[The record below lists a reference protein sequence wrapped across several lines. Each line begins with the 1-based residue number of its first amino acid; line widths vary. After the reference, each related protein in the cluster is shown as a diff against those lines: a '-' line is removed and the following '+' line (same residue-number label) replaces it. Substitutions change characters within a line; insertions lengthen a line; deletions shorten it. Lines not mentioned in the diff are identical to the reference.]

1 MHNPPC
7 ESWELHVERAYA
19 ALTDGDDYDLNAFT
33 DFLLHTWQDEQLA
46 ADPDYLLFLTGQQGS
61 VMVPSTG
68 REGAGLERAL
78 PSPTPEAAA

>member
-7 ESWELHVERAYA
+7 ESWEQHVDKAYS
-19 ALTDGDDYDLNAFT
+19 ALGDHDTYDLLVFT

-61 VMVPSTG
+61 VTAPSTG

-78 PSPTPEAAA
+78 PSSTPEAAA